1 MNELKQLP
9 AFQKALKNYHISD
22 YAKNIL
28 ARNKLVLCTAPSATG
43 RNTIIRELLK
53 TEHYH
58 FVVSDTTRKP
68 RINDGVP
75 EQNGREYWF
84 RTESEMLADIKAGK
98 LVEAAIIHEQQVSGM
113 SLREIEIASTDG
125 KIAICDIEVV
135 GVANVILAKPD
146 AICLFFLPPAFDEW
160 KRRITSRGKMSKV
173 EYKRRLKSAQKEIK
187 IALTADYYTFVIN
200 DDLKET
206 VQIVEKLAKSGE
218 ADKKYQAKAKKLAQ
232 KLLMDVELALSENA

>member
-1 MNELKQLP
+1 MNELKQLL
-9 AFQKALKNYHISD
+9 AFQKALKNYRISD
-22 YAKNIL
+22 YSKNVL

-68 RINDGVP
+68 RMNDGVL

-113 SLREIEIASTDG
+113 SLREIEIASNDG
-125 KIAICDIEVV
+125 KIAISDVEVV
-135 GVANVILAKPD
+135 GVANVIQAKPD
-146 AICLFFLPPAFDEW
+146 TICLFFLPPSFNEW
-160 KRRITSRGKMSKV
+160 KRRITSRGKMSKT
-173 EYKRRLKSAQKEIK
+173 EYRRRLKSAQKELS
-187 IALTADYYTFVIN
+187 IALDADYYTFVIN

-206 VQIVEKLAKSGE
+206 VQIVEKLTKNWQI
-218 ADKKYQAKAKKLAQ
+218 DKKYQEKAIKLAE
-232 KLLMDVELALSENA
+232 KVLKDVELALSENA

>member
-9 AFQKALKNYHISD
+9 AFQKALKNYRISD
-22 YAKNIL
+22 YAKTIL

-68 RINDGVP
+68 RVNDGIP

-135 GVANVILAKPD
+135 GVENVIKAKPD
-146 AICLFFLPPAFDEW
+146 AICLFFLPPSFSEW
-160 KRRITSRGKMSKV
+160 KRRITTRGKMSNT
-173 EYKRRLKSAQKEIK
+173 EYKRRLKSAHKELN
-187 IALTADYYTFVIN
+187 IALNADYYTFVVN
-200 DDLKET
+200 DDLTDT
-206 VQIVEKLAKSGE
+206 VQIVEKLAKIGE
-218 ADKKYQAKAKKLAQ
+218 VDNKYQQKAKKLAQ
-232 KLLMDVELALSENA
+232 QLLVDVEKSLS